1 MRQARI
7 KGYRTNK
14 AGKLVKHAPK
24 LNASA
29 AIARAKS
36 PRQRYARPGEVAR

>member
-1 MRQARI
+1 MRQTRI
-7 KGYRTNK
+7 KGYRTDKN
-14 AGKLVKHAPK
+14 GKLVKRTPK

>member
-1 MRQARI
+1 MRQTQI

-24 LNASA
+24 RDASA